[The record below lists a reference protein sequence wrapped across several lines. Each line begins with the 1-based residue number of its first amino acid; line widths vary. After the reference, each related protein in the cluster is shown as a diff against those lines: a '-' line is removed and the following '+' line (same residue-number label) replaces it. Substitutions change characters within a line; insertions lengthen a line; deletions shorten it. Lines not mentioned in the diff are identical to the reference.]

1 MIGSFGDV
9 IFEVYPEKVRTFR
22 DFQIQRSAKYA
33 EHAIHGHKGLLE
45 FTGLSAA
52 TASFRI
58 RLDAGLGINP
68 KEELIALR
76 GILTKHEV
84 VLFILDGEP
93 QGDGFWVLE
102 SLDENVEIVDNMGD
116 LIAVEVSLR
125 IKEYVEIN
133 ENGIGN
139 EEFQNDYNGLGNW

>member
-22 DFQIQRSAKYA
+22 DFQLQRSAKYA

-76 GILTKHEV
+76 GILTKHEA

-102 SLDENVEIVDNMGD
+102 NLDESVEIVDNMGV
-116 LIAVEVSLR
+116 LIAVEVSLK

-133 ENGIGN
+133 ENGIS
-139 EEFQNDYNGLGNW
+139 EEELYKDYYGLS

>member
-102 SLDENVEIVDNMGD
+102 NLDESVEIVDNMGV
-116 LIAVEVSLR
+116 LIAVEVSLK

-133 ENGIGN
+133 ENGIS
-139 EEFQNDYNGLGNW
+139 EEELYKDYYGLS

>member
-58 RLDAGLGINP
+58 RLDASLGINP
-68 KEELIALR
+68 KEELIVLR
-76 GILTKHEV
+76 GILTKHEA
-84 VLFILDGEP
+84 VLFIL
-93 QGDGFWVLE
+93 
-102 SLDENVEIVDNMGD
+102 
-116 LIAVEVSLR
+116 
-125 IKEYVEIN
+125 
-133 ENGIGN
+133 
-139 EEFQNDYNGLGNW
+139 

>member
-76 GILTKHEV
+76 GILTKHEA

-102 SLDENVEIVDNMGD
+102 NLDESVEIVDNMGV
-116 LIAVEVSLR
+116 LIAVEVSLK

-133 ENGIGN
+133 ENGIS
-139 EEFQNDYNGLGNW
+139 EEQLYKDYYGLS

>member
-76 GILTKHEV
+76 GILTKHEA

-102 SLDENVEIVDNMGD
+102 NLDESVEIVDNMGV
-116 LIAVEVSLR
+116 LIAVEVSLK

-133 ENGIGN
+133 ENGIG
-139 EEFQNDYNGLGNW
+139 EEELYKDYYGLN

>member
-22 DFQIQRSAKYA
+22 DFQLQRSAKYA
-33 EHAIHGHKGLLE
+33 EHASHGHKGLLE

-76 GILTKHEV
+76 GILTKHEA

-102 SLDENVEIVDNMGD
+102 NLDESVEIVDNMGV
-116 LIAVEVSLR
+116 LIAVEVSLK

-133 ENGIGN
+133 ENGIS
-139 EEFQNDYNGLGNW
+139 EEELYKDYYGLS